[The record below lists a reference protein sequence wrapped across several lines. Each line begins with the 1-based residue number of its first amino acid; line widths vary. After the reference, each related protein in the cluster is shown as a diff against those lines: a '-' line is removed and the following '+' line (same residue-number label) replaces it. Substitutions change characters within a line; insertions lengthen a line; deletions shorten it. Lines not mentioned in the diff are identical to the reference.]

1 MKKILIAN
9 RGEIAL
15 RIIKTCK
22 KMGIETV
29 VIFSDADADLP
40 FVKEA
45 DYAFRIGEAAVS
57 KSYLLK
63 DEILNIAVREQV
75 DGIHPGYGFL
85 SENTEFA
92 QAAEEKGIKFIGP
105 SSETMALM
113 GDKVAAR
120 KTMKEAFVPVVPG
133 SVTGLSTIEEAC
145 SFAAEIGYP
154 VMLKASGGGGG
165 IGMQRCDNEA
175 ALMKCFASTKT
186 RAKAYFGND
195 EVFIEK
201 FIADARHIE
210 IQLFGDHH
218 GNVVHMF
225 ERDCSVQRRNQKVV
239 EESPSPHLSGET
251 RAKMCEAA
259 VAAAKHV
266 GYINA
271 GTIEFIVDDKENFY
285 FLEMNTRLQVEHR
298 VTEGVTGLDL
308 VELQIRTAAGAEL
321 PFSQDEISKKGHSIQ
336 FRLYA
341 EDPVKFIP
349 SPGLIKA
356 FTFNETDGVIMD
368 CAYAEGNTVT
378 PYYDPLVAKIIVNG
392 ESREETIEKAR
403 TFLNEMKIEGIKTN
417 LPLFINILS
426 NEQFNQEDTAHLFCK
441 QRFSLNL
448 EPVK

>member
-22 KMGIETV
+22 QMGIETV
-29 VIFSDADADLP
+29 VIYSDADFNLP

-45 DYAFRIGEAAVS
+45 DYAFRIGEAPVA

-63 DEILNIAVREQV
+63 DEILKIAIEQKA
-75 DGIHPGYGFL
+75 DAIHPGYGFL
-85 SENTEFA
+85 SENTDFA
-92 QAAEEKGIKFIGP
+92 KAVEENGIAFIGP
-105 SSETMALM
+105 KAETMALM
-113 GDKVAAR
+113 SDKVAAR
-120 KTMKEAFVPVVPG
+120 KTMKEAGVPVVPG
-133 SVTGLSTIEEAC
+133 SVTGLETAEEAC
-145 SFAAEIGYP
+145 SFAAEVGYP

-165 IGMQRCDNEA
+165 IGMHRCDDEA
-175 ALMKCFASTKT
+175 ALMKFFASTKT
-186 RAKAYFGND
+186 RAKTYFGND

-210 IQLFGDHH
+210 IQLFGDQH
-218 GNVVHMF
+218 GNIVHMY

-239 EESPSPHLSGET
+239 EESPSPLLSEET
-251 RAKMCEAA
+251 RTKMCEAA
-259 VAAAKHV
+259 IDAAKYV

-271 GTIEFIVDDKENFY
+271 GTIEFIVDDQERFY

-308 VELQIRTAAGAEL
+308 VKLQILAAAGEPL
-321 PFSQDEISKKGHSIQ
+321 PFSQSEINKQGHSIQ

-356 FTFNETDGVIMD
+356 FTFEETDGVIVD
-368 CAYAEGNTVT
+368 CAYEEGNTVT
-378 PYYDPLVAKIIVNG
+378 PFYDPLVAKIIVNG
-392 ESREETIEKAR
+392 ENRQKTIEKAYE
-403 TFLNEMKIEGIKTN
+403 FLNKVKIEGIKTN
-417 LPLFINILS
+417 LPLFIAILQ
-426 NEQFNQEDTAHLFCK
+426 NDEFNQGTYCTSFLQKVFIA
-441 QRFSLNL
+441 
-448 EPVK
+448 